1 MHLSKKNKLKI
12 ALEGHTDLWM
22 NLVHCSVT
30 SPTFGQCIAGFDRDF
45 EDALDEETGIIL
57 GRLKVS
63 AKTTLA
69 RVEQK
74 RQRS

>member
-1 MHLSKKNKLKI
+1 MDVL
-12 ALEGHTDLWM
+12 
-22 NLVHCSVT
+22 HCSVT

-74 RQRS
+74 RQSS